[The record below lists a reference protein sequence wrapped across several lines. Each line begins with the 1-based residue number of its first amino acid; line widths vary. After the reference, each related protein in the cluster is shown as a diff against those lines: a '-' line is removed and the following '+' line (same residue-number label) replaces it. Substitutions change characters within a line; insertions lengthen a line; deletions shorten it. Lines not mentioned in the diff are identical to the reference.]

1 VIAADTAQAA
11 SEALW
16 CAMVELAETAND
28 EVVAQQRN
36 ADAAAVDNIAVA
48 ARDLATLA
56 NAASVLARFSGQTT
70 QSQP

>member
-1 VIAADTAQAA
+1 
-11 SEALW
+11 
-16 CAMVELAETAND
+16 MVELAETAND